1 MWDRRRFLSHSG
13 LALAGLAGTAAG
25 LPGEVSQHLS
35 DGSASKGM
43 ITEAAQQVIQQGLAY
58 LRRNRHEDGSFGTGQ
73 YRGVAITSLGGLAM
87 MSGGHLPGRGIYGD
101 VVAKA
106 LRYVLSQ
113 EDKAQAGYL
122 HSRHD
127 PRHDGMYSHGFGTL
141 FLAEAHGTVPEPGL
155 AGEVRDLLKKA
166 VQHTLASQNGEG
178 GWRYEPRS
186 READISVTVCQIMAL
201 RAGRNVGI
209 DVPKEKVDKC
219 IEYVKR
225 CQDRDGGFRYMAQ
238 GGPTG
243 FARTA
248 AGVAALLCA
257 GIYKGR
263 ELESGLKYLMQYK
276 PNPHTPYYSHPYNL
290 HYFYGHYY
298 AAQAMWTAGGTY
310 WQEWYPGIRDEL
322 IRTNRRSDGGWHD
335 TVCSHYATALA
346 CIILQI
352 PNNYLPI
359 LQK

>member
-13 LALAGLAGTAAG
+13 LALAGLAGGASG
-25 LPGEVSQHLS
+25 LLAQVRQRLS

-43 ITEAAQQVIQQGLAY
+43 ITEAAQHVIQQGLAY
-58 LRRNRHEDGSFGTGQ
+58 LQRHGHEDGSFGTGH
-73 YRGVAITSLGGLAM
+73 YRGVAITSLAGLAM
-87 MSGGHLPGRGIYGD
+87 MSGGHLPGRGAYGD
-101 VVAKA
+101 VVTKA
-106 LRYVLSQ
+106 LRYVMGQ
-113 EDKAQAGYL
+113 EDKAQPGYL
-122 HSRHD
+122 HNRHD

-141 FLAEAHGTVPEPGL
+141 FLAEVHGMVPQPEL
-155 AGEVRDLLKKA
+155 AKEVRELLKRA
-166 VQHTLASQNGEG
+166 VQLTLDAQNGEG
-178 GWRYEPRS
+178 GWRYQPRDRS
-186 READISVTVCQIMAL
+186 ADISVTVCQIMAL
-201 RAGRNVGI
+201 RAARNVGI
-209 DVPKEKVDKC
+209 DVPKEKVDRC

-225 CQDRDGGFRYMAQ
+225 CQERDGGFRYMAQ

-248 AGVAALLCA
+248 AGVAALLSA
-257 GIYKGR
+257 GIYKGP
-263 ELESGLKYLMQYK
+263 EVESGLKYLMQFK
-276 PNPHTPYYSHPYNL
+276 PNAQTPYYSHHNL

-298 AAQAMWTAGGTY
+298 AAQAMWTAGGAY

-322 IRTNRRSDGGWHD
+322 IRSHRGNEGGWYD
-335 TVCSHYATALA
+335 TVCRHYATALA